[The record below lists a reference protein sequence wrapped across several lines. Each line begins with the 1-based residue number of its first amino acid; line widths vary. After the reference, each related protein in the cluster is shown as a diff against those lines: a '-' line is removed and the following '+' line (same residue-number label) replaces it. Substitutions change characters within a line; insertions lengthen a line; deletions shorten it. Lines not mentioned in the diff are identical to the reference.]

1 MTSPRPPR
9 PDDGL
14 SVCRCEY
21 CRAVNEYIPDA
32 SEIADAEVEEKFRD
46 QNVDDLPPMRRSEIR
61 RKKNALWDRVFHR
74 EMKRLTREAGVRS
87 L

>member
-1 MTSPRPPR
+1 MRRQDT
-9 PDDGL
+9 L

-32 SEIADAEVEEKFRD
+32 SEIADAEVEEKFRAESID
-46 QNVDDLPPMRRSEIR
+46 NIPPALRPELR
-61 RKKNALWDRVFHR
+61 RKRNAHWDRVFHR
-74 EMKRLTREAGVRS
+74 EMNRLTREAGVRS